1 MKNVIILFKNSV
13 FRYSLF
19 TNSEKTKYPLLG
31 FIVIFFLLCLYNTIS
46 INSIMKLGLHC
57 FTLSYSAAISSFFIF
72 MMTVLK
78 SNSMF
83 FYNKDFNILSALPIT
98 QKDIILSKF
107 LILYFLNLIISCSCI
122 FPAVILLILKKIISV
137 PTGIAFLLS
146 GFILPVIPI
155 CIASILSI
163 IIEYCSVFFKRKN
176 QISILF
182 FYLLIIGYFIAVS
195 FNRNLDS
202 ISFGNLLQTQLY
214 KIFPLSKLFYIDQN
228 IYQNILKFISLTIIV
243 TIMYV
248 FFIGK
253 NYNKIHR
260 KLNTQTLK
268 NKKTKYIL
276 RTPFFSLYLKE
287 FNRFITS
294 PIRVLNCGLGI
305 ISLCVLCIGCMIL
318 GFNKIEILLGIRG
331 LKHLFTQYGS
341 SVIGTFFL
349 MSCTTSSSISL
360 EGKNLWIL
368 QMAPIGISQILN
380 SKIAVNMSIH
390 LIGYFFA
397 MITILPNIRT
407 DFLQILLT
415 VFVPVFYSFFISTVG
430 IFFNIKYLN
439 LNWNDE
445 ISVIKHSS
453 ASIITHIIAIIT
465 IIISTSLFFIINL
478 NFVYIIIPICLIF
491 AIVGIYLYKKSI
503 KTIYFIQKY

>member
-13 FRYSLF
+13 FRYSIF
-19 TNSEKTKYPLLG
+19 THSEKTNYHLLG
-31 FIVIFFLLCLYNTIS
+31 FIVIFFLLCLYNIIS
-46 INSIMKLGLHC
+46 INSIIKLGLHS

-83 FYNKDFNILSALPIT
+83 FYNKDFNMLSVLPIT

-137 PTGIAFLLS
+137 SAGIIFLLS
-146 GFILPVIPI
+146 GFALPMIPM
-155 CIASILSI
+155 CVASILSI

-182 FYLLIIGYFIAVS
+182 FYLLMTGYFITVS
-195 FNRNLDS
+195 FNRDLDS
-202 ISFGNLLQTQLY
+202 VSLGNLLQTQLY

-228 IYQNILKFISLTIIV
+228 IYLKILQFISITIII
-243 TIMYV
+243 TIVYI

-253 NYNKIHR
+253 NYNKIHQ
-260 KLNTQTLK
+260 KLNTQSFK
-268 NKKTKYIL
+268 NKRTKSIL

-287 FNRFITS
+287 LNRFITS

-305 ISLCVLCIGCMIL
+305 ISLCVLCVGCMIL
-318 GFNKIEILLGIRG
+318 GFNKIEIFLGIRD
-331 LKHLFTQYGS
+331 LEHILTQYGS
-341 SVIGTFFL
+341 SVIGAFFL

-360 EGKNLWIL
+360 EGKNVWIL
-368 QMAPIGISQILN
+368 QTAPIGISQILN

-390 LIGYFFA
+390 LIGYLFA
-397 MITILPNIRT
+397 MIAIFPNIGT
-407 DFLQILLT
+407 GFLQILLT

-445 ISVIKHSS
+445 ISVIKHSP
-453 ASIITHIIAIIT
+453 ASIITHLIAIIT
-465 IIISTSLFFIINL
+465 IILSALLFFIIN
-478 NFVYIIIPICLIF
+478 FIYIIIPICLSF

-503 KTIYFIQKY
+503 KTIYLIQKY